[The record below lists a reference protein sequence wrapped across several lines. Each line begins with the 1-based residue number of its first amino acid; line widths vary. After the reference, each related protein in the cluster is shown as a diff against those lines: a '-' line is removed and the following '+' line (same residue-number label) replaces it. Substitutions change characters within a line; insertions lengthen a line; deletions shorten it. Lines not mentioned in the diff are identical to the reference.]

1 RDARRDRGA
10 ARADARKAGTR
21 HALGHRRPDHPARP
35 GVLDRLD
42 RYRHRHG
49 AARRGDDRRR
59 DRRRGADVRR
69 LRSHLQL
76 RRQAPDHQD
85 AGARLPAADRRVA
98 GRRRRRLPYRQ
109 GLHLRGHGLCGAGR
123 GHQHRQQAAQA
134 CRRRRGGAQ
143 AGTRGGGN
151 RRHPRRNDHR
161 AWSQA
166 APPQVHP
173 GRPRP
178 VAAQIR
184 PEEEILSKAVFVRT
198 LGGPEV
204 LSCED
209 RELAP
214 PGPGEIRVRNGAIGI
229 NFVDVYQRT
238 GLYKLP
244 LPFVAGSEGAGE
256 VRAVGPGVSDFKVGD
271 HVGYTGPVGAYAE
284 ERLLP
289 ASRAVRLPEGIS
301 DETAAAVLLKGG
313 TAQYLL
319 FETYPVKAGE
329 TILVHAAAGGVG
341 SILTQ
346 WATALGVRVIATAGT
361 DDKVAMAK
369 ASGAALAINYSTADW
384 VKAVRE
390 GTGGTGVD
398 AVYDGVGR
406 ATFEGS
412 LDCLRPR
419 GMMVSYGNASGFV

>member
-1 RDARRDRGA
+1 
-10 ARADARKAGTR
+10 
-21 HALGHRRPDHPARP
+21 
-35 GVLDRLD
+35 
-42 RYRHRHG
+42 
-49 AARRGDDRRR
+49 
-59 DRRRGADVRR
+59 
-69 LRSHLQL
+69 
-76 RRQAPDHQD
+76 
-85 AGARLPAADRRVA
+85 
-98 GRRRRRLPYRQ
+98 
-109 GLHLRGHGLCGAGR
+109 
-123 GHQHRQQAAQA
+123 
-134 CRRRRGGAQ
+134 
-143 AGTRGGGN
+143 
-151 RRHPRRNDHR
+151 
-161 AWSQA
+161 
-166 APPQVHP
+166 
-173 GRPRP
+173 
-178 VAAQIR
+178 
-184 PEEEILSKAVFVRT
+184 LSKAVFVRT

-209 RELAP
+209 RELDP

-361 DDKVAMAK
+361 DEKVAMAK

-419 GMMVSYGNASGFV
+419 GMMVSYGNASGFVTIPNLGVLASKGSLYVTRPIMGSYHATTQQFRDSMNAVFEAVRTGKFKVEIGRRWPLAEAATAHRELEARKTTGSLLLIP